1 MINKI
6 KNYGRGLLIMGLLVG
21 GSFATPVYAESL
33 SEKQINELIA
43 LFLEIIEKQKEASQ
57 LETSENYVLSVG
69 SRDTTTGG
77 SVTKL
82 QKMLIAENV
91 YPEAIVS
98 GYYGRLTSDAVVRLK
113 NKYSM
118 SDISGNFDTNL
129 FALIEKR
136 KKSQSAGLSL
146 DLDDIIADYSLGKS
160 YVERSIFDTDVLIS
174 SDGNDVNIGFLLD
187 SNYIEDMENGQY
199 GEIKVNHYLT
209 SDRVSTNFVRNYDYI
224 YDRNEMD
231 SYVKLVDFND
241 VDKFDWYDMSDLKSD
256 RGDWIRQTSETSEYF
271 DFTDLMKVVVHNEE
285 LDLTEVEFDSKRIAE
300 SLTEAENQNIYEY
313 DIVFD
318 TEGYMKMLYD
328 EAGDD
333 GKFEDILAETAKQY
347 GFDEYN
353 DFYDSF
359 DLLRSSLFLTEEQ
372 ALYGIRMTY
381 MFDAQE
387 SDMENVTVDQA
398 WYVREEELPENFSLK
413 DEIPNN
419 FKRDNGFNI
428 ILHGLDL

>member
-1 MINKI
+1 
-6 KNYGRGLLIMGLLVG
+6 MGLLVG